1 MPSTCVITARL
12 TVFSVHWQL
21 SLLLLK
27 SDSFH
32 MTCHSKRS
40 SSFLA
45 LFLNYK
51 FVCHLVGLF
60 QRHYFKSHDS
70 LVHLSHF
77 VDQLQLISFTHIK
90 NSLTAA
96 IAQVFICW
104 EHALVTKN
112 TKVNYGSL
120 WDCFHCGEVCSRK
133 RLLVTVQEGKGSMVC
148 RSLSWAQWRAQD
160 FRLLGVKKIG
170 FNERRHSSRVRR
182 KPAWPAWN
190 ILKEV
195 IGMPTKMI

>member
-1 MPSTCVITARL
+1 MRCDVVIAMKVMVTRATKFITCCNSGRHWTNRAQTGKIWHATCNVPHMPSPFVITARL

-32 MTCHSKRS
+32 MTCHSKCS
-40 SSFLA
+40 GSFLA

-60 QRHYFKSHDS
+60 QRHYLKSHDS

-104 EHALVTKN
+104 EHAFDRTIDQMSYPAFETMFQWHVRVWSKTHLV
-112 TKVNYGSL
+112 
-120 WDCFHCGEVCSRK
+120 CAC
-133 RLLVTVQEGKGSMVC
+133 M
-148 RSLSWAQWRAQD
+148 A
-160 FRLLGVKKIG
+160 
-170 FNERRHSSRVRR
+170 
-182 KPAWPAWN
+182 
-190 ILKEV
+190 
-195 IGMPTKMI
+195 